1 MASSS
6 SGNSTIRRALG
17 RTLADLRAVAG
28 RCGGY
33 GVFWLKALRQP
44 AIDLTLRT
52 HAGLVTRIVE
62 MPGLS
67 LSEAELAEL
76 VAQLRVVAARTLPEE
91 SLTYGIFSGDRERL
105 ARAIVTLVCE
115 EASGRPIA
123 FNALSVMEV
132 ELDGEVVQ
140 VTHLGLVMVD
150 PDERGRGLSWVLYGL
165 TALVLFARDG
175 LRQKWISNVTQVP
188 SVVGMVSRTFSD
200 VFPSPHPDARRSFAH
215 LQLARGVMSRHRAVF
230 GVGDEAGFD
239 EERFV
244 ITNAYTGGSDALK
257 KTFEAA
263 PKHRDEQYNL
273 FCARELDYDR
283 GDDVLQIGR
292 IDLAGARR
300 YLLSEVPPGSLPAL
314 LATGAALALQ
324 RLVLPAVH
332 WLDDTRPFG
341 ILRPRVGGNGSG
353 A

>member
-6 SGNSTIRRALG
+6 NGNSAIRRALQQI
-17 RTLADLRAVAG
+17 RAAAG
-28 RCGGY
+28 RLGGY

-52 HAGLVTRIVE
+52 HAGLITRIVE
-62 MPGLS
+62 KPGLS
-67 LSEAELAEL
+67 LSESELGEL
-76 VAQLRVVAARTLPEE
+76 VSQLRVVAARTLPEE

-105 ARAIVTLVCE
+105 ARAIVTLISE
-115 EASGRPIA
+115 EATGRPIA

-132 ELDGEVVQ
+132 ELDGEPVE

-165 TALVLFARDG
+165 TALTLFARDG

-188 SVVGMVSRTFSD
+188 SVVGMVSETFSD
-200 VFPSPHPDARRSFAH
+200 VFPSPHPEARRSFAH
-215 LQLARGVMSRHRAVF
+215 LQLARSIMARHRAVF
-230 GVGDEAGFD
+230 GVGAEAGFD
-239 EERFV
+239 EARFV
-244 ITNAYTGGSDALK
+244 ITDAYTGGSDALK

-263 PKHRDEQYNL
+263 PKHRDEQYNS
-273 FCARELDYDR
+273 FCARELDYAR
-283 GDDVLQIGR
+283 GDDILQIGR

-300 YLLSEVPPGSLPAL
+300 YLLSEVPSGSLPAL

-324 RLVLPAVH
+324 RLVLPAAH

-341 ILRPRVGGNGSG
+341 ILRPRASGNGS
-353 A
+353 AP